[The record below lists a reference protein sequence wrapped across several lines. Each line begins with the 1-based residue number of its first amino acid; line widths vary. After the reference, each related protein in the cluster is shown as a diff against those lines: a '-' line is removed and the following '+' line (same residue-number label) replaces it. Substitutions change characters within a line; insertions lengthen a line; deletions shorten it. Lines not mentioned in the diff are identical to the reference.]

1 MEEMQKKMFGKTP
14 NGEVIDQYTL
24 TNPGGMQVDIISYGG
39 RIVSLKVPDRKG
51 VSGNVVLG
59 FDRAKDYLNE
69 NPFFGAIVGRYA
81 NRIARGEFTLD
92 GEKFVLPRNNGQNH
106 LHGGD
111 NGFDKAL
118 WTTEGNKEAKNSLRL
133 HYVSKHM
140 EQGYP
145 GNLRCTITYTLKDD
159 NSLEVMFEATTDKA
173 TVVNLTQHSYFNLS
187 GDLTSTI
194 LDHDVQINASKY
206 LPVNSHIIPTGEM
219 RPVVNTPFDFLES
232 KTVGR
237 DINAGDEQLQLGH
250 GYDHCWILDK
260 EEDEFTFAASAYHAH
275 SGRMLKVFTTEP
287 GLQFYTG
294 NFLDNTLPIPGSS
307 GTYRKHSGLCFETQH
322 YPDSPNQ
329 PEFPS
334 VRLNPGEKY
343 FSKTT
348 FAFSVE

>member
-1 MEEMQKKMFGKTP
+1 MEELQKKVVGKTP
-14 NGEVIDQYTL
+14 EGAVIEQYTL
-24 TNPGGMQVDIISYGG
+24 TNSGGMQVAIFNYGG
-39 RIVSLKVPDRKG
+39 RIVSLKVPDKKG

-59 FDRAKDYLNE
+59 FEKTEGYLKE

-111 NGFDKAL
+111 KGFDKAL
-118 WTTEGNKEAKNSLRL
+118 WTGEKNKEAKNSLQL

-145 GNLRCTITYTLKDD
+145 GNLRCTTTYTLHED
-159 NSLEVMFEATTDKA
+159 NSLEVIFEATTDKA
-173 TVVNLTQHSYFNLS
+173 TIVNLTQHSYFNLS
-187 GDLTSTI
+187 GDFSSNI
-194 LDHDVQINASKY
+194 LDHDVEINAAKY
-206 LPVNSHIIPTGEM
+206 LPVNPHIIPTGEM
-219 RPVVNTPFDFLES
+219 KSVLNSPFDFVEP
-232 KTVGR
+232 KPVGR
-237 DINAGDEQLQLGH
+237 DITAVDEQLQLGL
-250 GYDHCWILDK
+250 GYDHCWILNK
-260 EEDEFTFAASAYHAH
+260 EEKEFTFAASAYHAG

-287 GLQFYTG
+287 GVQFYTG
-294 NFLDNTLPIPGSS
+294 NFLDSTLPIPGGA
-307 GTYRKHSGLCFETQH
+307 GTYGKHSGLCFETQH

-343 FSKTT
+343 YSRTR